1 MGVPLAFKDDL
12 AADALAMK
20 RAEIALV
27 TRVSRRERLG
37 QAERSIG
44 RWQGSLG
51 PGQALVK
58 TVGSFWP
65 YATTVFDYV

>member
-27 TRVSRRERLG
+27 TRVSPRERLG
-37 QAERSIG
+37 QAERS
-44 RWQGSLG
+44 RQGSLG